1 MSEAPATTILIADD
15 DPSALLL
22 AEAALAGAGFMVHTA
37 ADGEEAFRRFSEVN
51 PDIVIL
57 DVDMPKM
64 SGIDACREIR
74 GVAGSRL
81 VPILMLTGRND
92 LPAIGQAYAAGANDF
107 AQKGMNPRLLVERVR
122 FLLRDREMQ
131 DELRASR
138 SKLLLAQS
146 IARVG
151 HWELR
156 ADGTTLHVSP
166 MIGEL
171 LGVDA
176 ASLSRYEEFIGLLD
190 SAERSDVRAAFVTC
204 ATGNGRFS
212 FDHRLKDSS
221 GNPVCVH
228 QEAEL
233 VQGAGGAHDNVVI
246 VTLQDLTRL
255 HRAEETV
262 RLLSYFDID
271 TGLPNRRH
279 LTEHVALAL
288 SERASTAA
296 FAAVAF
302 RVHGFDRILQAQGI
316 AFANKLLTHVA
327 RRIEAELGRIC
338 QGGTILWR
346 TDLPSVCR
354 TSEGELGLLLRS
366 RVSAE
371 HVATVV
377 HAVLETI
384 GRESLAPDV
393 EFIPAISAGVALAES
408 DSATAEQ
415 LLGNAHSAAEL
426 AVDPRGCAF
435 FSPLPQAQARRRLLM
450 ESALRGAIERREL
463 HLVFQPRITVDSFD
477 LTGLECQVRWES
489 PQYGTVKSDEL
500 GSLAEEAGISDEIG
514 RWSIE
519 ESCRQ
524 LAAWHGRYDRHFFVA
539 TLLRSRQL
547 RDPQLVALVQSA
559 IERHRLPADS
569 LQIEIREASLIDAP
583 GAAVTTLNGLRKAGV
598 RVGLDDF
605 GTGHST
611 LGHIRRVPFDS
622 MKLDRALMADLYT
635 DPWAQGVTSAVL
647 AMARALRIRSVCDG
661 IDDAATVQ
669 MLQALGC
676 DEIQGPYVGKPLKGR
691 DFEEWLE
698 DGGPAGLAR
707 KYQAEVN
714 GESALAGLD
723 DKTGL
728 FKWANG

>member
-1 MSEAPATTILIADD
+1 MTDAAATTILFADD
-15 DPSALLL
+15 DPSAQLL

-37 ADGEEAFRRFSEVN
+37 CDGLEAVQKFPEVN

-64 SGIDACREIR
+64 TGIDACREIR
-74 GVAGSRL
+74 TLAGSRL

-92 LPAIGQAYAAGANDF
+92 LPAISQAYAAGANDF
-107 AQKGMNPRLLVERVR
+107 AQKGLNPRLLVERVR

-131 DELRASR
+131 EELRASR

-151 HWELR
+151 HWELNP
-156 ADGTTLHVSP
+156 DGTTLHVSP

-171 LGVDA
+171 LGVEPGA
-176 ASLSRYEEFIGLLD
+176 LARYEEFITLLD
-190 SAERSDVRAAFVTC
+190 KAEQSDVRAAFVTC
-204 ATGNGRFS
+204 ATGNGRYS
-212 FDHRLKDSS
+212 FDHRLKAKDGS
-221 GNPVCVH
+221 VLCVH

-233 VQGAGGAHDNVVI
+233 VEGMGGPNETAVI

-262 RLLSYFDID
+262 RLLSYFDTD
-271 TGLPNRRH
+271 TGLPNRRQLLEQVTH
-279 LTEHVALAL
+279 ALA
-288 SERASTAA
+288 ERSSVAA
-296 FAAVAF
+296 FALVSF
-302 RVHGFDRILQAQGI
+302 RIIGFERIVQAQGI
-316 AFANKLLTHVA
+316 AFADKLIAHVA
-327 RRIEAELGRIC
+327 RRIDAELGRVS

-354 TSEGELGLLLRS
+354 TADGELSLLLRS

-384 GRESLAPDV
+384 GKESPGADID
-393 EFIPAISAGVALAES
+393 FIPAVSAGVALPENAG
-408 DSATAEQ
+408 ATADQ
-415 LLGNAHSAAEL
+415 LLANAHSAAES
-426 AVDPRGCAF
+426 AADPRSCAF
-435 FSPLPQAQARRRLLM
+435 FSPLPQAHARRRLLM
-450 ESALRGAIERREL
+450 ESALRGALERREL
-463 HLVFQPRITVDSFD
+463 QLVYQPRMTVDTFD
-477 LTGLECQVRWES
+477 LTGVECQVRWDS
-489 PQYGTVKSDEL
+489 PHYGTVKPEEL
-500 GSLAEEAGISDEIG
+500 ASLAEEAGISDAIN

-524 LAAWHGRYDRHFFVA
+524 LVVWHERYDRHFFVA
-539 TLLRSRQL
+539 NLLSNRQL
-547 RDPQLVALVQSA
+547 RDPNFVGLVQSA
-559 IERHRLPADS
+559 IERFKLPPES
-569 LQIEIREASLIDAP
+569 LQLEIRESSLIDAP
-583 GAAVTTLNGLRKAGV
+583 EAAVTALNALRKSGV

-605 GTGHST
+605 GTGHSS

-647 AMARALRIRSVCDG
+647 AMARALKIRAVCDG

-676 DEIQGPYVGKPLKGR
+676 DEIQGRYISKPMKAR

-698 DGGPAGLAR
+698 DGGPALLAR
-707 KYQAEVN
+707 KYSNEASGDTVMSN
-714 GESALAGLD
+714 LNDNTAI
-723 DKTGL
+723 T
-728 FKWANG
+728 KWASG